1 MFWSISCPF
10 KCTYCGNTKFI
21 GNDKSYRVFRSPSV
35 ELLIREFKM
44 VLAHHPHI
52 LTNVF
57 HDHSLIALPSQSL
70 EQFSQRF
77 REKIGLP
84 FCVQGVI
91 QYYVRANNLENLL
104 GGGLNRI
111 RIGIRIGDQ

>member
-1 MFWSISCPF
+1 M
-10 KCTYCGNTKFI
+10 
-21 GNDKSYRVFRSPSV
+21 FRSPSV
-35 ELLIREFKM
+35 ELIIREFKM

-52 LTNVF
+52 INIVF
-57 HDHSLIALPSQSL
+57 HDHSLIALPLQSL
-70 EQFSQRF
+70 EQFSQHF
-77 REKIGLP
+77 REQIGVP

-111 RIGIRIGDQ
+111 RMGIRIGDQ